1 MFYPYSIFICTNYW
15 TDEQA
20 QIEAINEAQAVQIF
34 KDETGASVVKCE
46 RIA

>member
-1 MFYPYSIFICTNYW
+1 MYYYSIFICSNYW
-15 TDEQA
+15 TGEQA
-20 QIEAINEAQAVQIF
+20 QIEALTEAEAIEKF